1 MSAVAPAN
9 SPGYRPDIDGLRAI
23 AIVLVVLGHVGVIF
37 RGGFIGVDVFF
48 VISGYLITLLVRK
61 EIAQGTFSL
70 ARFWMR
76 RVHRLMPALTVAS
89 LGAVALGCMCQLPD
103 ELAELGRSL
112 VAQSLLLANVFF
124 WQTSGYFDGAA
135 SQKPLLHYW
144 SLAVEEQFYLFFPLL
159 LLLRPRKSLAMLA
172 LICLGLTLALNH
184 AYPDACFYLLPFR
197 AWELLLGG
205 GLAISGEEV
214 SPRWRPIAS
223 WLGLLGI
230 LAGSLLI
237 HENKVVWPG
246 WPTLIPCLATC
257 LLIASCRSLDTPVAR
272 ALSHPKVIHLGLMS
286 YSWYLWHWPLIAC
299 YNGWKIGRTPLWGR
313 LLLVLL
319 GYLLGYLSYRFIET
333 PLRRP
338 RKNWGPVRVL
348 ALAAVTQLALIGVGL
363 WLDASKGWPG
373 RFSPT
378 ILRLADRGEPP
389 WSRYQLTVE
398 QATKGALFPI
408 GDGPV
413 RLILW
418 GDSHAMALVPELER
432 LAKEQHCR
440 VLVATSSG
448 AVPLLDYPA
457 PDVCA
462 LGPSMN
468 EWNRQVLT
476 HIRHLKPRPA
486 VLLAA
491 RWSYRPSP
499 QLGPSLK
506 ATAKSLEGQPCY
518 LLNEVPVYGFEP
530 RKALL
535 RASLLGQP
543 AGSIGMTR
551 AEYLAQNERL
561 RSIAQPLTAN
571 GLNILDPTDCFFV
584 GRDHALVE
592 KDGLCLYWDD
602 NHLSPEGS
610 SLLQPLLLPL
620 LTP

>member
-9 SPGYRPDIDGLRAI
+9 PIGYRPDIDGLRAV

-48 VISGYLITLLVRK
+48 VISGYLITSLVRK

-89 LGAVALGCMCQLPD
+89 LGAVLLGCMCLLPD

-144 SLAVEEQFYLFFPLL
+144 SLAVEEQFYLVFPLI
-159 LLLRPRKSLAMLA
+159 LLLRPRKSLAVLA
-172 LICLGLTLALNH
+172 LASLGLTLALNH
-184 AYPDACFYLLPFR
+184 AHPDACFYLLPFR

-205 GLAISGEEV
+205 GLAISEREV

-257 LLIASCRSLDTPVAR
+257 LLIASCRPLDTPVAR
-272 ALSHPKVIHLGLMS
+272 ALSHPRMVHLGLIS

-299 YNGWKIGRTPLWGR
+299 YNSWRIGRTPLWAR
-313 LLLVLL
+313 LLMVLL
-319 GYLLGYLSYRFIET
+319 GYFLGYLSYRFVET

-338 RKNWGPVRVL
+338 RKGWGPARVL

-363 WLDASKGWPG
+363 SLNASKGWPD
-373 RFSPT
+373 RFSPPF
-378 ILRLADRGEPP
+378 LRLADRGEPP

-398 QATKGALFPI
+398 QARRGELFPI

-413 RLILW
+413 RLVLW
-418 GDSHAMALVPELER
+418 GDSHAMALIPELEK
-432 LAKEQHCR
+432 LAREQHCR
-440 VLVATSSG
+440 ILVATSSG
-448 AVPLLDYPA
+448 AVPLLGYPA

-462 LGPSMN
+462 LGAAMP
-468 EWNRQVLT
+468 EWNRQILT
-476 HIRHLKPRPA
+476 HIRSLESKPA

-491 RWSYRPSP
+491 RWSYRPGP
-499 QLGPSLK
+499 QLGPSLG
-506 ATAKSLEGQPCY
+506 ATVKGLEGRRCY
-518 LLNEVPVYGFEP
+518 LLEEVPVYTFEP

-543 AGSIGMTR
+543 TDSIGMTR
-551 AEYLAQNERL
+551 ADYSAQNEGLRAITQPL
-561 RSIAQPLTAN
+561 RSG
-571 GLNILDPTDCFFV
+571 GLSILDPTDCFFA
-584 GRDHALVE
+584 GHDRALVE
-592 KDGLCLYWDD
+592 KDGRCLYWDD

-620 LTP
+620 LRP